1 MINGIDGN
9 QQDDGNILNNNDMGD
24 TSQSGNAR
32 RRELCGICGLY
43 RENNSKDDTDI
54 AMSNGIDNGRQTG
67 GDHMNNSQSER
78 QGRHCSRS
86 ESRRSESDK
95 HSRQAESKSRDLFL
109 ALLRAGLWENG
120 TLELSP
126 DDAKY
131 MKAVCELAFQQS
143 VAGLVAAGLEH
154 VACPGSAKF
163 ELPMPLSM
171 KLVSTML
178 AAEKRNGA
186 MNRFIAELLS
196 GLDDEKLNVVLV
208 KGQGIAQ
215 CYERPLWRASGDID
229 LLVDGHAYARMSEI
243 LAARASRVEKED
255 KANMHFAMTVD
266 GWEIELH
273 GKLNNHVSSR
283 ADRVVDKV
291 KDMVLAENQ
300 TRIWHNGGTDIRLPS
315 PDCDAVLV
323 FSHILQHYFRGGIG
337 LRQICDWCRLLS
349 TCASNIDR
357 ALLESRIREMGM
369 MTEWK
374 SFAALAVDH
383 LGMPEALM
391 PMYDRNGRWSKK
403 ARGILEHI
411 FETGNFGHNR
421 DNSYFRRYPFV
432 VRKFIS
438 LHRHTRD
445 IVLRHLALFPL
456 DSIRL
461 FFRML
466 TSGLRSAAKGI

>member
-1 MINGIDGN
+1 
-9 QQDDGNILNNNDMGD
+9 
-24 TSQSGNAR
+24 
-32 RRELCGICGLY
+32 
-43 RENNSKDDTDI
+43 
-54 AMSNGIDNGRQTG
+54 MSNGI
-67 GDHMNNSQSER
+67 NNKQFET
-78 QGRHCSRS
+78 
-86 ESRRSESDK
+86 
-95 HSRQAESKSRDLFL
+95 KSRDLFM
-109 ALLRAGLWENG
+109 ALLRAGLWEDG
-120 TLELSP
+120 TIELYPADAQYLES
-126 DDAKY
+126 ACK
-131 MKAVCELAFQQS
+131 LASQQS
-143 VAGLVAAGLEH
+143 IPGLIATGLEH
-154 VACPGSAKF
+154 VTGPGADKF
-163 ELPMPLSM
+163 EIPMGISM

-178 AAEKRNGA
+178 TIEKRNGE

-196 GLDDEKLNVVLV
+196 GLRDESLNVVLV

-215 CYERPLWRASGDID
+215 CYGRPLWRACGDID

-243 LAARASRVEKED
+243 LAARASQVEKED
-255 KANMHFAMTVD
+255 EANMHFAMTVD

-283 ADRVVDKV
+283 ADKVVDKV
-291 KDMVLAENQ
+291 KDLVLSENQ
-300 TRIWHNGGTDIRLPS
+300 TRIWRNGDTEVRLPS

-349 TCASNIDR
+349 TYASSIDR
-357 ALLESRIREMGM
+357 TLLESRIREMGM

-383 LGMPEALM
+383 LGMPEDLM
-391 PMYDRNGRWSKK
+391 PMYDRGPRWSGN

-421 DNSYFRRYPFV
+421 DNSYFHRYPFV

-445 IVLRHLALFPL
+445 IVLRHLVLFPL

-466 TSGLRSAAKGI
+466 TTGFRSAAHGV

>member
-1 MINGIDGN
+1 
-9 QQDDGNILNNNDMGD
+9 
-24 TSQSGNAR
+24 
-32 RRELCGICGLY
+32 
-43 RENNSKDDTDI
+43 
-54 AMSNGIDNGRQTG
+54 MSNGI
-67 GDHMNNSQSER
+67 NNKQFET
-78 QGRHCSRS
+78 
-86 ESRRSESDK
+86 
-95 HSRQAESKSRDLFL
+95 KSRDLFM
-109 ALLRAGLWENG
+109 ALLRAGLWEDG
-120 TLELSP
+120 TLELCP
-126 DDAKY
+126 ADAKY
-131 MKAVCELAFQQS
+131 LESACKLASQQS
-143 VAGLVAAGLEH
+143 VPGLIAAGLEH
-154 VACPGSAKF
+154 VTGPGADKF
-163 ELPMPLSM
+163 EIPMDISM

-178 AAEKRNGA
+178 AIEKRNGE

-196 GLDDEKLNVVLV
+196 GLREEKLNVVLV

-215 CYERPLWRASGDID
+215 CYGRPLWRACGDID

-243 LAARASRVEKED
+243 LAARASQVEKED
-255 KANMHFAMTVD
+255 KSNMHFAMTVD

-273 GKLNNHVSSR
+273 GKLNSHVSSR

-291 KDMVLAENQ
+291 KDMVLSENQ
-300 TRIWHNGGTDIRLPS
+300 TRIWRNGGTEVRLSS

-349 TCASNIDR
+349 TYASSIDR
-357 ALLESRIREMGM
+357 ALLESRIRGMGM

-383 LGMPEALM
+383 LGMPEDLM
-391 PMYDRNGRWSKK
+391 PMYDSGSRWSGN
-403 ARGILEHI
+403 ARSILEHI

-421 DNSYFRRYPFV
+421 DNSYFHRYPFV

-445 IVLRHLALFPL
+445 IVLRHLVLFPL